1 MSLEVRFLA
10 GPPVIESFELLF
22 GRYRTQNGRLVD
34 RKKTLRYL
42 FVLKVGTNAFNA
54 RDIEAVLAV
63 MHVDVDWPNGMEGG
77 RVLGHDEVRKYW
89 TRQWSMINPTVTPK
103 RFVTEEDG
111 RIAVEVH
118 QVVRDLEG
126 NVILDGV
133 VEHVYRS
140 MEIREK

>member
-1 MSLEVRFLA
+1 MC
-10 GPPVIESFELLF
+10 IEELLTKS
-22 GRYRTQNGRLVD
+22 YAA
-34 RKKTLRYL
+34 Y
-42 FVLKVGTNAFNA
+42 NA
-54 RDIEAVLAV
+54 RDIDAVLTL
-63 MHVDVDWPNGMEGG
+63 MHVDVNWANGMEGG

-126 NVILDGV
+126 NVILKGV
-133 VEHVYRS
+133 VEHVYLIEDGLVRS
-140 MEIREK
+140 MDIRET

>member
-10 GPPVIESFELLF
+10 GPPVIESFKLLF

-63 MHVDVDWPNGMEGG
+63 THVDVDWPNGMEGG
-77 RVLGHDEVRKYW
+77 RVLGHDEERSLILIARLTDQRQHSAIRMETGGYFSGLHW
-89 TRQWSMINPTVTPK
+89 ITRSTTLNHGELSFAM
-103 RFVTEEDG
+103 R
-111 RIAVEVH
+111 
-118 QVVRDLEG
+118 
-126 NVILDGV
+126 
-133 VEHVYRS
+133 RS
-140 MEIREK
+140 DSSDVLSALPR

>member
-1 MSLEVRFLA
+1 MT
-10 GPPVIESFELLF
+10 IEDLLTKS
-22 GRYRTQNGRLVD
+22 YA
-34 RKKTLRYL
+34 
-42 FVLKVGTNAFNA
+42 AFNA

-77 RVLGHDEVRKYW
+77 HVLGHDEVRKYW
-89 TRQWSMINPTVTPK
+89 TRQWSMINPTVTPT
-103 RFVTEEDG
+103 RFMTEEDG

-126 NVILDGV
+126 NVISEGV
-133 VEHVYRS
+133 VKHVYQIEDGLVRS

>member
-1 MSLEVRFLA
+1 MEHD
-10 GPPVIESFELLF
+10 
-22 GRYRTQNGRLVD
+22 Q
-34 RKKTLRYL
+34 
-42 FVLKVGTNAFNA
+42 
-54 RDIEAVLAV
+54 
-63 MHVDVDWPNGMEGG
+63 PNC
-77 RVLGHDEVRKYW
+77 Y
-89 TRQWSMINPTVTPK
+89 PK

-133 VEHVYRS
+133 VEHVYRIEDGLVRS

>member
-1 MSLEVRFLA
+1 MMT
-10 GPPVIESFELLF
+10 IEDLLTKS
-22 GRYRTQNGRLVD
+22 YA
-34 RKKTLRYL
+34 
-42 FVLKVGTNAFNA
+42 AFNA

-77 RVLGHDEVRKYW
+77 RVIGHDEVRKYW
-89 TRQWSMINPTVTPK
+89 TRQWSMIDPTVTPK

-111 RIAVEVH
+111 HIAVEVH

-126 NVILDGV
+126 NVILEGV
-133 VEHVYRS
+133 VEHVYLMEDGLVQS